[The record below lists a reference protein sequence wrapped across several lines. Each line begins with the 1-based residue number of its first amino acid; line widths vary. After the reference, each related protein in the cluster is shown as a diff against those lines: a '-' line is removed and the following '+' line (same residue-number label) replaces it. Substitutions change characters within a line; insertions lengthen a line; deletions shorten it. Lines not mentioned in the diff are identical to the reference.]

1 MSLRPFRNIDRK
13 KTKVINVGDVKI
25 GGDNPISVQSMTNT
39 LTTDIKS
46 TINQINEIHEEGAD
60 IVRVS
65 CPDEDSTKA
74 LKEITQNVKL
84 PVIADI
90 HFHYKRAIEAAE
102 NGAKCLRINPGNIG
116 DKQKIH
122 DVLNAAKNNDCSI
135 RIGVNAGSLE
145 KDILE
150 KYKEPCPEALVESA
164 LRNIKVLEDQNF
176 FNFKVSVKSSDVFLS
191 IAAYRQLS
199 KAMDY
204 PLHLGITEAGSFV
217 SGSVKSSIGLGTLL
231 LDGIGDTI
239 RISLSDDP
247 VKEIK
252 IGNEIL
258 KSLGMRNRGVKII
271 SCPSRA
277 RQAFQVIDTV
287 KILEEKLS
295 HIKTS
300 VTLSIIGCVV
310 NGPGEA
316 AMTDVGITGGGKGN
330 NMLYLSG
337 VQSKK
342 VLTNEIIDK
351 VVFEV
356 EKKSFR
362 ARKKIMIPAK
372 TIEELILK
380 HSALEKD
387 LSSGDIDK
395 KLFAE
400 KSKEYSDVNEIIE
413 NARKYLSY
421 EDDKKDLEK
430 ILNDNSA
437 DKELKD
443 MAELELLDLKNEFE
457 INEKKLKLF
466 LLPKDEADKKNA
478 IIEIRAGT
486 GGLEASLFASDLFKM
501 YEKVSHKKKWTL
513 ELISISR
520 SDAGGLKEV
529 IASIKGT
536 NIYSTLKYESG
547 VHRVQRV
554 PDTETQGRVHTS
566 AATVAVLP
574 EAEEVDLKINE
585 SDLRIDVF
593 RAGGP
598 GGQSVNT
605 TDSAVRITHIPTG
618 LSVSQQDE
626 KSQHKNKAKG
636 MKILRS
642 RLYELERSRID
653 QERSQDR
660 KTKIGTGDR
669 SERIRTYNFPQG
681 RVTDHRINLTLHRL
695 EEFLEGEAFDEMIES
710 LTLQAQEDSL
720 SSLN

>member
-13 KTKVINVGDVKI
+13 KTKVINVGDVKV

-39 LTTDIKS
+39 LTTDVSATIK
-46 TINQINEIHEEGAD
+46 QIQEIHEEGAD

-65 CPDEDSTKA
+65 CPDEDSSKA
-74 LKEITQNVKL
+74 LKEITKNVQI

-116 DKQKIH
+116 DKKKIH
-122 DVLNAAKNNDCSI
+122 DVLKAAKDNDCSI

-145 KDILE
+145 RDILE

-164 LRNIKVLEDQNF
+164 LRNIKILEDEDF

-199 KAMDY
+199 KAMNY
-204 PLHLGITEAGSFV
+204 PLHLGITEAGGFV
-217 SGSVKSSIGLGTLL
+217 TGSVKSAIGLGSLL

-239 RISLSDDP
+239 RVSLSDDP
-247 VKEIK
+247 VKEVK

-258 KSLGMRNRGVKII
+258 KSLGLRNRGVKII
-271 SCPSRA
+271 SCPSCA

-295 HIKTS
+295 H
-300 VTLSIIGCVV
+300 
-310 NGPGEA
+310 
-316 AMTDVGITGGGKGN
+316 
-330 NMLYLSG
+330 
-337 VQSKK
+337 
-342 VLTNEIIDK
+342 
-351 VVFEV
+351 
-356 EKKSFR
+356 
-362 ARKKIMIPAK
+362 
-372 TIEELILK
+372 
-380 HSALEKD
+380 HSTLEKE
-387 LSSGDIDK
+387 LSSGELDN

-400 KSKEYSDVNEIIE
+400 KSKEYSDINEIIDV
-413 NARKYLSY
+413 AKKHISF
-421 EDDKKDLEK
+421 DKDKQELEK
-430 ILNDNSA
+430 ILNDQTSDN
-437 DKELKD
+437 ELKK
-443 MAELELLDLKNEFE
+443 MAEIELTDLNLQHE
-457 INEKKLKLF
+457 IDEKKLKLF

-529 IASIKGT
+529 IASIKGS

-574 EAEEVDLKINE
+574 EAEEVDLKIND

-636 MKILRS
+636 MKILRA

-681 RVTDHRINLTLHRL
+681 RVTDHRINLTLHKL
-695 EEFLEGEAFDEMIES
+695 DEFLEGEVFDEMIES
-710 LTLQAQEDSL
+710 LTLQAQEESL
-720 SSLN
+720 SNLR